1 MSLLMFFITL
11 HIINNYKYFKFIK
24 PINMK
29 IKTLLSVI
37 LLIVL
42 INTSLSAQEQ
52 AYKISLAEWS
62 LNPSLFKKTI
72 TNMDF
77 PRIAKETYGLDAV
90 EYVSTFFRDKAE
102 DEEYL
107 TQLKNECDKY
117 GVKSLIIMV
126 DGEGNLAD
134 TSLSRRNKAVE
145 NHYKWVKAAKFLGC
159 HSIRVNAGGRGT
171 MGQMQAAAIDALTKL
186 SDYAADYGINVIVEN
201 HGGNSSIGKWLAEIM
216 KSVNRPNCGTLPD
229 LGNFYEYDRYKGV
242 ADLMPYAKGV
252 SGKTHDFDENGNET
266 QIDYERMMKIIS
278 DSGYKG
284 YIDVEYE
291 GRNLSEDEGIKA
303 SIALLKKVIAPYNK

>member
-1 MSLLMFFITL
+1 MGLLMFFITL

-62 LNPSLFKKTI
+62 LNPSLFKNTI

>member
-1 MSLLMFFITL
+1 
-11 HIINNYKYFKFIK
+11 
-24 PINMK
+24 MK
-29 IKTLLSVI
+29 IRSFFSVI
-37 LLIVL
+37 LVALLVNVNL
-42 INTSLSAQEQ
+42 FAQEP

-62 LNPSLFKKTI
+62 LNRSIRKGLL

-77 PRIAKETYGLDAV
+77 PRITKETYGLDAV

-102 DEEYL
+102 DTQYL

-117 GVKSLIIMV
+117 GVKSLLIMV

-134 TSLSRRNKAVE
+134 TSMAARTKAVE

-159 HSIRVNAGGRGT
+159 HSIRVNAAGRGT
-171 MGQMQAAAIDALTKL
+171 MGQMQATAIDGLGRL
-186 SDYAADYGINVIVEN
+186 SAYAANHGINVIVEN
-201 HGGNSSIGKWLAEIM
+201 HGGNSSYGKWLAEIM
-216 KSVNRPNCGTLPD
+216 QAVNKPNCGTLPD
-229 LGNFYEYDRYKGV
+229 LGNFYEYDKYQGV
-242 ADLMPYAKGV
+242 KDLMPFAKGV

-266 QIDYERMMKIIS
+266 QIDYVRMMKIVA

-291 GRNLSEDEGIKA
+291 GNKLSEDEGIKA
-303 SIALLKKVIAPYNK
+303 TIALLRKVIAPYNK